1 MRSDRTDRCKL
12 MNGFVKINWLLFF
25 IQALRRKR
33 GSHSPKW
40 ADNKREIDVGCASLF
55 LVV

>member
-55 LVV
+55 LMV